1 MIDVRRLARGI
12 YWERAWSLVERC
24 TRVSDGCKNCWA
36 QAGHDRW
43 KRSDKV
49 TPRPDRLEQ
58 PLRRRKPT
66 VYAIWDDLFH
76 DAVPFEFIRGAFAVM
91 SLAERHRFIVLTKR
105 SKRARIVLE
114 NIHFKDCAWP
124 LPNVILGTSVETC
137 DYGWRIDELLACPA
151 ACRMLSLEPLLGPV
165 DLDGR
170 SDPRR
175 PGVQHWDYLNKE
187 TGHVHTVP
195 NWVVVGAETGPH
207 RRPCKLAHV
216 ESIAGQCRDAGVPC
230 YVKALDIDGK
240 LVVSMDDPRWPTWA
254 PRELPGLIE
263 VT

>member
-1 MIDVRRLARGI
+1 MIDPRRLARGL

-24 TRVSDGCKNCWA
+24 TRVSDGCKHCWA

-43 KRSDKV
+43 KRADKV
-49 TPRPDRLEQ
+49 MPRPDRLEQ

-105 SKRARIVLE
+105 SKRARIILAD
-114 NIHFKDCAWP
+114 IHFKDCAWP
-124 LPNVILGTSVETC
+124 LPNVIVGTSVETY
-137 DYGWRIDELLACPA
+137 DYAWRIDELLACDA
-151 ACRMLSLEPLLGPV
+151 ACRMLSLEPLLGPIECHLKPLKPTREFEFGDAARARIDWV
-165 DLDGR
+165 AVG
-170 SDPRR
+170 P
-175 PGVQHWDYLNKE
+175 E
-187 TGHVHTVP
+187 TGS
-195 NWVVVGAETGPH
+195 G
-207 RRPCKLAHV
+207 RRPCKRQWIEDIV
-216 ESIAGQCRDAGVPC
+216 GQCRDAGVPC

-263 VT
+263 VTP